1 MFALPHIA
9 VYLIIISSIYSKLE
23 FQGSKDWSRTVQGG
37 MTEYFS
43 QNDQINKLT
52 VLSLNG
58 LNEALA
64 RFVNANDTKAFHDLV
79 K

>member
-1 MFALPHIA
+1 
-9 VYLIIISSIYSKLE
+9 
-23 FQGSKDWSRTVQGG
+23 

-43 QNDQINKLT
+43 QGDNRNKLT
-52 VLSLNG
+52 VLSLTG
-58 LNEALA
+58 LNEALT